1 MRTRRILQLEV
12 MKFYQREE
20 NREKERKK
28 TDKQVTKK
36 NIIARLV
43 GLK

>member
-1 MRTRRILQLEV
+1 MRMKRIHMVELSR
-12 MKFYQREE
+12 FYQREE

-28 TDKQVTKK
+28 VNKKITKK
-36 NIIARLV
+36 NIIYRLV

>member
-1 MRTRRILQLEV
+1 MVELSQ
-12 MKFYQREE
+12 FYQREE

-28 TDKQVTKK
+28 TKKQVTKK
-36 NIIARLV
+36 NIISRLV

>member
-1 MRTRRILQLEV
+1 MRARRIIQLEV

-20 NREKERKK
+20 NRERRRKQQKENKRRG
-28 TDKQVTKK
+28 
-36 NIIARLV
+36 IFARLV